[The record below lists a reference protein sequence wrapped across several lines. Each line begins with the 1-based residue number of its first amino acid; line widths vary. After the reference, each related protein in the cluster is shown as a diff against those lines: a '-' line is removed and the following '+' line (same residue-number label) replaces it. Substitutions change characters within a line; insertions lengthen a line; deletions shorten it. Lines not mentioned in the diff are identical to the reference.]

1 MTTYHG
7 SCHCGAVR
15 FTADFELADGTIRCN
30 CSLCMKKRWWGAL
43 VQPASFHLLAGEDA
57 LDEYTFGRH
66 VEKHRFCRHCGVQPF
81 VLGESPSRG
90 EFVAVNVGAL
100 DGVSDAA
107 LAAAPVRYL
116 DGRHDQWTRPPPVTG
131 YL

>member
-1 MTTYHG
+1 MNTYHG

-15 FTADFELADGTIRCN
+15 FEADFDLAAGTVRCN
-30 CSLCMKKRWWGAL
+30 CSICMKKRWWGAM
-43 VQPASFHLLAGEDA
+43 VEPAHFRLLAGEEA

-81 VLGESPSRG
+81 VLGLSPARG

-100 DGVSDAA
+100 DDVPDGE

-116 DGRHDQWTRPPPVTG
+116 DGRHDEWTTPPAVTAH
-131 YL
+131 L